1 MDRKK
6 QQMEVLEIQMVV
18 LCRIVSTGV
27 WEVVSEKIEGSS
39 LRTHLGMRTHPASL
53 SVQKLFRNIRFLFP
67 CLQKGDQKAKCAY

>member
-39 LRTHLGMRTHPASL
+39 LRTHLGMRTHPRFSL
-53 SVQKLFRNIRFLFP
+53 RT
-67 CLQKGDQKAKCAY
+67 KAV